1 VIAMA
6 KIIKVE
12 FPQKNK
18 KTKKIL
24 PDVYQLK
31 IVLLDTDPV
40 VWRRLQVPG
49 SFSLAKLH
57 DALQLSMGWTDA
69 HMHQFIIG
77 KDFYGKPSEE
87 VDWGGPKV
95 FDERKTRLCDLKAK
109 IRKNFIYEYDFGDS
123 WQHEIK
129 VEKVI
134 AAKETILKHPILLAG
149 ERACPP
155 EDVGGIPGYE
165 EFLVAVKNPEDEEN
179 AELLEWY
186 GEKYDPDHVA
196 MEAINKL
203 LKKLR

>member
-1 VIAMA
+1 MG
-6 KIIKVE
+6 KIIKVD

-18 KTKKIL
+18 KIKKIL
-24 PDVYQLK
+24 SDVYQLK
-31 IVLLDTDPV
+31 IVLLGTDPV
-40 VWRRLQVPG
+40 VWRRVQVPG

-77 KDFYGKPSEE
+77 KDFYGQPSEE
-87 VDWGGPKV
+87 DDWGGTKV
-95 FDERKTRLCDLKAK
+95 FDERKIKLCDLKAK

-129 VEKVI
+129 VEKII

-165 EFLVAVKNPEDEEN
+165 EFLAALKNPEDEAN
-179 AELLEWY
+179 AELIEWY
-186 GEKYDPDHVA
+186 GEEYDPDHVA

>member
-1 VIAMA
+1 MG
-6 KIIKVE
+6 KIIKVD

-18 KTKKIL
+18 KIKQIL

-31 IVLLDTDPV
+31 ISLLGTDPV
-40 VWRRLQVPG
+40 VWRRVQVPG

-57 DALQLSMGWTDA
+57 DVIQLSMGWDDS

-77 KDFYGKPSEE
+77 KELYGRPSEE
-87 VDWGGPKV
+87 EDWEGTKV
-95 FDERKTRLCDLKAK
+95 FDERKTRLSDLKAK
-109 IRKNFIYEYDFGDS
+109 IKKKFIYEYDFGDS

-165 EFLVAVKNPEDEEN
+165 EFLAALKNPEDEEN
-179 AELLEWY
+179 AEILDWY
-186 GEKYDPDHVA
+186 GEEYDPDHVGL
-196 MEAINKL
+196 EEINKL

>member
-1 VIAMA
+1 MG
-6 KIIKVE
+6 KIIKVD

-18 KTKKIL
+18 KIKKIL

-31 IVLLDTDPV
+31 IVLMGTDPV
-40 VWRRLQVPG
+40 VWRRVQVPG
-49 SFSLAKLH
+49 TFSLAKLH
-57 DALQLSMGWTDA
+57 DVLQLSMGWTDS

-77 KDFYGKPSEE
+77 KDFYGHPAEE
-87 VDWGGPKV
+87 DDWGDRKV
-95 FDERKTRLCDLKAK
+95 FDERKTKLSDLKAK
-109 IRKNFIYEYDFGDS
+109 IKKNFIYEYDFGDS

-134 AAKETILKHPILLAG
+134 AATETILKHPILLAG

-165 EFLVAVKNPEDEEN
+165 EFLAALKNPEDEAN
-179 AELLEWY
+179 AELIEWY
-186 GEKYDPDHVA
+186 GEKYDPDHIA
-196 MEAINKL
+196 METINKL

>member
-1 VIAMA
+1 MG
-6 KIIKVE
+6 KIIKVD

-31 IVLLDTDPV
+31 ISLLGTDPV

-57 DALQLSMGWTDA
+57 TVIQLSMGWDDC

-77 KDFYGKPSEE
+77 KELYGQPSAEE
-87 VDWGGPKV
+87 DWEGIKV
-95 FDERKTRLCDLKAK
+95 FDERKTKLGDLKTK
-109 IRKNFIYEYDFGDS
+109 IKKKFIYEYDFGDS

-165 EFLVAVKNPEDEEN
+165 EFLAALKNPEDAEN
-179 AELLEWY
+179 AEILEWY
-186 GEKYDPDHVA
+186 GEEYNPDHVGL
-196 MEAINKL
+196 EEINIL

>member
-1 VIAMA
+1 MG
-6 KIIKVE
+6 KIIKVD

-18 KTKKIL
+18 KTKKTL

-31 IVLLDTDPV
+31 IVLLGTDPV
-40 VWRRLQVPG
+40 VWRRVQVPG
-49 SFSLAKLH
+49 TFSLAKLH
-57 DALQLSMGWTDA
+57 DVLQLSMGWTDS

-77 KDFYGKPSEE
+77 KDFYGHPAEE
-87 VDWGGPKV
+87 DDWGDRKV
-95 FDERKTRLCDLKAK
+95 FDERKTKLSDLKTK
-109 IRKNFIYEYDFGDS
+109 IKKNFIYEYDFGDS

-134 AAKETILKHPILLAG
+134 AATETILKHPILLAG

-165 EFLVAVKNPEDEEN
+165 EFLAALKNPEDEAN
-179 AELLEWY
+179 AELIEWY
-186 GEKYDPDHVA
+186 GEKYDPDHIA

>member
-1 VIAMA
+1 MG
-6 KIIKVE
+6 KIIKVD

-18 KTKKIL
+18 KTKKTL

-31 IVLLDTDPV
+31 IVLLGTDPV
-40 VWRRLQVPG
+40 VWRRVQVPG
-49 SFSLAKLH
+49 SFSLAKFH
-57 DALQLSMGWTDA
+57 EVIQLAMGWTNS
-69 HMHQFIIG
+69 HLHQFIIE
-77 KDFYGKPSEE
+77 KELYGQPSEDD
-87 VDWGGPKV
+87 DWAGAKV
-95 FDERKTRLCDLKAK
+95 FDERKIKLGDLKAR
-109 IRKNFIYEYDFGDS
+109 IRKKFIYEYDFGDS

-165 EFLVAVKNPEDEEN
+165 EFLAALKNPDDEGN
-179 AELLEWY
+179 AEIIEWY
-186 GEKYDPDHVA
+186 GEEYDPDHVGLD
-196 MEAINKL
+196 EINKL

>member
-1 VIAMA
+1 MG
-6 KIIKVE
+6 KIIKVD

-18 KTKKIL
+18 KIKKIL

-31 IVLLDTDPV
+31 ISLLGTDPV
-40 VWRRLQVPG
+40 VWRRVQVPG

-57 DALQLSMGWTDA
+57 DVIQLSMGWDDS

-77 KDFYGKPSEE
+77 KELYGQPSEE
-87 VDWGGPKV
+87 EDWEGTKV
-95 FDERKTRLCDLKAK
+95 FDERKTGLSDLKARIK
-109 IRKNFIYEYDFGDS
+109 KKFIYEYDFGDS

-165 EFLVAVKNPEDEEN
+165 EFLAALKNPEVEEN
-179 AELLEWY
+179 AEILEWY
-186 GEKYDPDHVA
+186 GEEYDPDHVGLD
-196 MEAINKL
+196 EINKL